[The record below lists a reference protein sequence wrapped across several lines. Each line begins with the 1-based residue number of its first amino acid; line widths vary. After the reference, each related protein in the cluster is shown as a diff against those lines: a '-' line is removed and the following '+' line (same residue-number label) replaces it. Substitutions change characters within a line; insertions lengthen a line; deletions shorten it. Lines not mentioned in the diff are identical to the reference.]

1 MTSAPTGMAQYLAR
15 FNEQS
20 IACNPY
26 ALAKLGI
33 DRAHC
38 SLKIE
43 DYVILCVPFQ
53 LGFKRSIFMAS
64 LSSQELNFFQKY
76 ANTIIG
82 LSISFNPDKRPEP
95 VKFFI
100 RCTLQTIG
108 QMKGR
113 ENVGLFVLDIKSCP
127 EQMVMMMGGFMET
140 QERIKL
146 QYEDYGKSIIRM
158 TPDVAKIM
166 GYNLYAT
173 ISAPGS
179 EPKRIQIFA
188 ISSKSVE
195 HLEAAG
201 APVRAFGTAVSY
213 QFFFKKYR
221 VFTSG
226 TIVETE
232 TLPQGMIRTKS
243 QLPMN
248 PELIEIINDY
258 WCTSKAKPSSG

>member
-1 MTSAPTGMAQYLAR
+1 
-15 FNEQS
+15 
-20 IACNPY
+20 
-26 ALAKLGI
+26 
-33 DRAHC
+33 
-38 SLKIE
+38 
-43 DYVILCVPFQ
+43 
-53 LGFKRSIFMAS
+53 
-64 LSSQELNFFQKY
+64 FFQKY

-113 ENVGLFVLDIKSCP
+113 ENVGLFVLEIKTCP
-127 EQMVMMMGGFMET
+127 EQMVMMMGGFMEA

-146 QYEDYGKSIIRM
+146 QYDDYSNNTIRM

-173 ISAPGS
+173 IATPTS
-179 EPKRIQIFA
+179 EPRRIQIFA
-188 ISSKSVE
+188 ISSKTVE

-201 APVRAFGTAVSY
+201 APIRAFGTTVSY

-221 VFTSG
+221 VFTTG

-258 WCTSKAKPSSG
+258 WYTSKAKPKPASV